1 MIAFTVLVLA
11 TGFER
16 LYELRVSIRHA
27 RIAFAQGGKE
37 FGQGHFPWMVL
48 LHTSLLFGAVAE
60 VWLLD
65 RPFIPLLGWTIVVL
79 VLLSQAGRYW
89 VIWALGWQWNTRVI
103 VVPGAARVTRGP
115 YRFSWLAHPNYW
127 IVAVEGIALPLV
139 HSAWITAIVFTVLN
153 AVLLLG
159 FRIPAENRAL
169 EMLR

>member
-1 MIAFTVLVLA
+1 
-11 TGFER
+11 
-16 LYELRVSIRHA
+16 
-27 RIAFAQGGKE
+27 
-37 FGQGHFPWMVL
+37 
-48 LHTSLLFGAVAE
+48 
-60 VWLLD
+60 
-65 RPFIPLLGWTIVVL
+65 
-79 VLLSQAGRYW
+79 
-89 VIWALGWQWNTRVI
+89 VI

-115 YRFSWLAHPNYW
+115 YRFPWLAHPNYW